1 MSFLVAFHCSIQYTV
16 YFRLLECSKFH
27 NRTCEKNERLRSVK
41 KIEHLKAEHKA
52 EINAVHE
59 RFNKQFNQCKTHYKT
74 QMQEQKAQWK
84 KQNELL
90 ESFKNV
96 LEKSLG

>member
-1 MSFLVAFHCSIQYTV
+1 M
-16 YFRLLECSKFH
+16 
-27 NRTCEKNERLRSVK
+27 
-41 KIEHLKAEHKA
+41 
-52 EINAVHE
+52 NAAHE
-59 RFNKQFNQCKTHYKT
+59 RFDKQFNQCKTHYKS